1 MFLVLMRMIKHYSS
15 IFPDIDTKN
24 LPQYFPIQFEPSSKK
39 MAYLFWSDKSNLD
52 GEVGEFLYNIV
63 LIESIYSLK
72 HQLEFSGFGIARNIN
87 EILNG

>member
-1 MFLVLMRMIKHYSS
+1 MDRHSILIDELVSLIRYNKERNISAEVLGHITGSEENGCEI
-15 IFPDIDTKN
+15 IFRRD
-24 LPQYFPIQFEPSSKK
+24 
-39 MAYLFWSDKSNLD
+39 
-52 GEVGEFLYNIV
+52 GEFLYNIV